1 MDTTA
6 VFIFSESSAC
16 SASTPSRFVSD
27 VASSRKRHDGAATS
41 RALGPLAP
49 AMRCSAPR
57 GSTPPPG
64 SQNPITVIAPIA
76 AGVTG
81 VDHASGGAAKMFSVF
96 SKSGAFFRVSAA
108 FGADADAPAAPPTG
122 ASVSHA

>member
-1 MDTTA
+1 
-6 VFIFSESSAC
+6 
-16 SASTPSRFVSD
+16 
-27 VASSRKRHDGAATS
+27 
-41 RALGPLAP
+41 
-49 AMRCSAPR
+49 MRCSAPR

-81 VDHASGGAAKMFSVF
+81 VDHASGGAAKRFSET
-96 SKSGAFFRVSAA
+96 KSGAFFRVSAA